1 MVKPVRMVDPEPWG
15 RSTADQQRLESL
27 IAVGLL
33 ARNTDLARPVWIA
46 PRSEMTPNPP
56 SGYVVSL
63 AWLHERGF
71 GVPTGRF
78 IRALCYHYGVE
89 LHNFA
94 PNAISQS
101 VVVVA
106 VCEGYLGIPVHWNL
120 WRHLFRGKLYTEYV
134 SAGVRRPVRARGLT
148 LQL

>member
-1 MVKPVRMVDPEPWG
+1 MVKAQLIDPVPWG
-15 RSTADQQRLESL
+15 RSTADQQHLESL
-27 IAVGLL
+27 VAVGLL
-33 ARNTDLARPVWIA
+33 ARNTNLARPVWIA
-46 PRSEMTPNPP
+46 PRSETTPNPP

-78 IRALCYHYGVE
+78 ICALCHHYGVE

-94 PNAISQS
+94 PNAISQAA
-101 VVVVA
+101 VFVA

-120 WRHLFRGKLYTEYV
+120 WRHLFRGKLYTKYF